1 MIGFRLFLLFD
12 ALLMSLPSSWRK
24 KFFFFVAKLAYQ
36 FDRNRKQV
44 IRQNLTFA
52 FGDTL
57 SEVERDEIERYCYRN
72 LALNF
77 LQAME
82 NRRND
87 RSYLNSK
94 VRFKNTE
101 VVERLIEEKRG
112 IIFISAHFGNWE
124 IGASALADLI
134 IPTLSI
140 YKSLNNKAFEPYM
153 IESRARHQMHMVE
166 KSGALKHLSRS
177 LKKSESVSLMIDQA
191 SNARNGVKVNFFGHP
206 TYHSSTPAL
215 LSQKYNAPI
224 VALYIH
230 TDDEE
235 NYTITFEEP
244 IEVEGNDE
252 ASIIEATQRQAD
264 GLEKIIRSNPKFW
277 FWCHKRWKN
286 EYKEIYAG

>member
-12 ALLMSLPSSWRK
+12 ALLMSLPHRWRK
-24 KFFFFVAKLAYQ
+24 NFFFFVADLAYR
-36 FDRNRKQV
+36 FDRKRKQV
-44 IRQNLTFA
+44 IRQNLTLA

-57 SEVERDEIERYCYRN
+57 SEDERSEIERYCYKN

-77 LQAME
+77 LQVME

-94 VRFKNTE
+94 VSFKNTE
-101 VVERLIEEKRG
+101 VVERLINEKRG
-112 IIFISAHFGNWE
+112 IIFISAHYGNWE
-124 IGASALADLI
+124 IGAAALADLI
-134 IPTLSI
+134 RPSLSI
-140 YKSLNNKAFEPYM
+140 YKSLNNKAFEPYLLEARTRHHM
-153 IESRARHQMHMVE
+153 IMAE
-166 KSGALKHLSRS
+166 KSGALKHLSRA
-177 LKKSESVSLMIDQA
+177 LKNSESVSLLIDQA
-191 SNARNGVKVNFFGHP
+191 SNARSGVKVNFFSHP
-206 TYHSSTPAL
+206 TYHSSTPAI

-235 NYTITFEEP
+235 NYTITFEEA
-244 IEVEGNDE
+244 IEVKGDDE

-277 FWCHKRWKN
+277 FWCHKRWKG
-286 EYKEIYAG
+286 EYKEIYEG